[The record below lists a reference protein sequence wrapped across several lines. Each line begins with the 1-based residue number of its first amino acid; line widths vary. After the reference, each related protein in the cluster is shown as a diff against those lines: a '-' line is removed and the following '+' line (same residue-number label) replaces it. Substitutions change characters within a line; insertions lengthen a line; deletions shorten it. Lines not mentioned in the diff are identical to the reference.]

1 MSKNIYGWDT
11 SQDSPILAN
20 QYSSDENNPENG
32 EEDPNKSFYKRMM
45 DYYKNNN
52 WLQGLTSAAGGIAG
66 AAIGGG
72 YNEGAGGVFS
82 AMQPLAQFL
91 PGPWGA
97 VASVGLGLGQRMFG
111 YKLNKENVNKTQN
124 NINQL
129 ATFNSNAGSFDSLMT
144 NYNSAPGRMFFTR
157 KDIGSNGW
165 FNKGATRKYNSL
177 MAQQDWADTRVS
189 AALENNRSN
198 LVNSQYANNL
208 AHFTAYGGPI
218 NMATTRPL
226 SPFGNRFNYGGM
238 SALATHGADWNNGLK
253 FINVGGSHEENPYEG
268 VQMGVDQEGTPNLV
282 EEGEV
287 IWNDYVFSNRMVVP
301 KRIKEKLGVKGMN
314 DITYAEAAKKIQKE
328 AEERPNDPIS
338 KRGLDATLGRLAYA
352 QEEDR
357 QKKQEEE
364 QQQAIMA
371 AYGGE
376 LIADDS
382 EDNEY
387 SDGGKI
393 HIKESKRGTFTKAAT
408 EHDMGVQEFANKVL
422 ANKDNYSP
430 AMVKK
435 ANFAKNASKWHAY
448 GGELGN
454 LFPGDGPYPNLLN
467 LQDPFYTQAYS
478 DAMGLF
484 PPIPDTLIKPKKQQ
498 FNGLNPWDFYENDIA
513 LGKAVKGK
521 TDEALPGQVANWV
534 TSLYNNKSKYYDKL
548 LGYIYGNDIPAQYK
562 SNPRRLISDAG
573 LAANRNIYNSIMA
586 AHGNPV
592 LGTDKKPAYIV
603 NKEGKEIPNYN
614 IGNFR
619 RKTWEADLYNNS
631 YNFPFP
637 PLLNLKPNLPP
648 LPKYVD
654 FKKNG
659 IKPADNTKDKNNG
672 ESFWDKAAGYLRY
685 APVIGSAINVFTDL
699 VGLTNKP
706 DYSNADSLT
715 AATQN
720 LRDVRPPSIGDYVR
734 YTPFDRMFYLNQLNA
749 NAGATRRGLMDIA
762 GGNRG
767 AAMAGLLA
775 SDYNTLGKI
784 GELARQAEEY
794 NLANRFKSAEFNRG
808 TNQFNSE
815 MDLKAQM
822 ANNQNASVKLDVLS
836 KAAAIRDAIDA
847 RIGAARSANLT
858 GLFDN
863 LGAIGEDYINRKER
877 DMLIRSGVFGTLS
890 ERPYGW
896 DDKDW
901 NTYKEL
907 LKKYNRGNSRE

>member
-45 DYYKNNN
+45 DYYKNND

-72 YNEGAGGVFS
+72 YNEGAGGVFA
-82 AMQPLAQFL
+82 AMQPLAKFL

-97 VASVGLGLGQRMFG
+97 VASVGLGIGQRMFG

-129 ATFNSNAGSFDSLMT
+129 ASYNSNVGSFDSLMA

-177 MAQQDWADTRVS
+177 LAQQDWADTRVS

-218 NMATTRPL
+218 NMVTTRPL

-238 SALATHGADWNNGLK
+238 SSLATHGADWNNGLK

-301 KRIKEKLGVKGMN
+301 KRVKEKLGIKGMN
-314 DITYAEAAKKIQKE
+314 NITYAEAAKKIQKE

-376 LIADDS
+376 LATDNNEENIGNES
-382 EDNEY
+382 NENNEY
-387 SDGGKI
+387 AKGGK
-393 HIKESKRGTFTKAAT
+393 
-408 EHDMGVQEFANKVL
+408 
-422 ANKDNYSP
+422 
-430 AMVKK
+430 
-435 ANFAKNASKWHAY
+435 
-448 GGELGN
+448 LGN
-454 LFPGDGPYPNLLN
+454 LFPGDGPYPNMLN
-467 LQDPFYTQAYS
+467 PGIYDPWILGNLEQGNGPVEVSSELPWYFGASVSGDYNKETPQEILIRHQNKFIKDKGLPFFPTPIDRIKLQFKN
-478 DAMGLF
+478 
-484 PPIPDTLIKPKKQQ
+484 PIQHDVYGDNGWTPTPQSKSTLEAKPK
-498 FNGLNPWDFYENDIA
+498 FVY
-513 LGKAVKGK
+513 
-521 TDEALPGQVANWV
+521 
-534 TSLYNNKSKYYDKL
+534 
-548 LGYIYGNDIPAQYK
+548 
-562 SNPRRLISDAG
+562 
-573 LAANRNIYNSIMA
+573 
-586 AHGNPV
+586 
-592 LGTDKKPAYIV
+592 
-603 NKEGKEIPNYN
+603 
-614 IGNFR
+614 
-619 RKTWEADLYNNS
+619 
-631 YNFPFP
+631 
-637 PLLNLKPNLPP
+637 
-648 LPKYVD
+648 
-654 FKKNG
+654 
-659 IKPADNTKDKNNG
+659 ADNLTVKNPKEPQKKKG
-672 ESFWDKAAGYLRY
+672 FDLSYLRY

-706 DYSNADSLT
+706 DYSSADSLM

-749 NAGATRRGLMDIA
+749 NAGATRRGLMDVA

-794 NLANRFKSAEFNRG
+794 NLANRLKTAEFNRG

-822 ANNQNASVKLDVLS
+822 ANNQNASIKLDVLA

-858 GLFDN
+858 NFFDN
-863 LGAIGEDYINRKER
+863 LGNIGWEAANRNMTRGITRYELDRFFNPVYAGLGYGYNITPEEYNEIIERRRKADEDWKAAK
-877 DMLIRSGVFGTLS
+877 SKKGTS
-890 ERPYGW
+890 SAYGGLL
-896 DDKDW
+896 
-901 NTYKEL
+901 TYKR
-907 LKKYNRGNSRE
+907 KR

>member
-1 MSKNIYGWDT
+1 MSKDIYGWDT

-32 EEDPNKSFYKRMM
+32 EEDSNKSFYKRMM

-72 YNEGAGGVFS
+72 YNEGAGGVFA
-82 AMQPLAQFL
+82 AMQPLAKFL

-97 VASVGLGLGQRMFG
+97 VASIGLGAAQRVFG
-111 YKLNKENVNKTQN
+111 YKLNKENINKVEN
-124 NINQL
+124 NIANL
-129 ATFNSNAGSFDSLMT
+129 KAFTSNAGSWDSFMQDVK
-144 NYNSAPGRMFFTR
+144 SAPAAMKFSLGY
-157 KDIGSNGW
+157 IGSNGLA
-165 FNKGATRKYNSL
+165 NNGATDKFNDLTNKVAEGSS
-177 MAQQDWADTRVS
+177 WV
-189 AALENNRSN
+189 NRSLAASAN
-198 LVNSQYANNL
+198 RLDKQYTNMLEKNYTA
-208 AHFTAYGGPI
+208 AYGGPL

-287 IWNDYVFSNRMVVP
+287 IWNDYVFSNRMIVP
-301 KRIKEKLGVKGMN
+301 KRVKEKLGIKGMN

-357 QKKQEEE
+357 QKKQEKE

-376 LIADDS
+376 LATDETN

-393 HIKESKRGTFTKAAT
+393 HIKESKKGTFTKAAT
-408 EHDMGVQEFANKVL
+408 EHGMGVQEFASKVL

-454 LFPGDGPYPNLLN
+454 LFPGDGPYPNILN
-467 LQDPFYTQAYS
+467 PDIYDPLILGNLEPGNGPVEVSSELPWYFGASVLGGYNKETPQEIFIRHQNKFIKDKGLPFFPTPTDRIKLQFKN
-478 DAMGLF
+478 
-484 PPIPDTLIKPKKQQ
+484 PIQHDVYGDNGWTPTPQSKSTLEAKPK
-498 FNGLNPWDFYENDIA
+498 F
-513 LGKAVKGK
+513 
-521 TDEALPGQVANWV
+521 
-534 TSLYNNKSKYYDKL
+534 
-548 LGYIYGNDIPAQYK
+548 
-562 SNPRRLISDAG
+562 
-573 LAANRNIYNSIMA
+573 
-586 AHGNPV
+586 
-592 LGTDKKPAYIV
+592 AY
-603 NKEGKEIPNYN
+603 
-614 IGNFR
+614 
-619 RKTWEADLYNNS
+619 
-631 YNFPFP
+631 
-637 PLLNLKPNLPP
+637 
-648 LPKYVD
+648 
-654 FKKNG
+654 
-659 IKPADNTKDKNNG
+659 ADNLTVKNPEEPQKKKG
-672 ESFWDKAAGYLRY
+672 FDLSYLRY

-699 VGLTNKP
+699 AGLTNKP
-706 DYSNADSLT
+706 DYSNADSLM

-794 NLANRFKSAEFNRG
+794 NLANRFKTAEFNRG

-822 ANNQNASVKLDVLS
+822 ANNQNASIKLDVLA

-847 RIGAARSANLT
+847 RVGAARSANLT
-858 GLFDN
+858 NFFDN
-863 LGAIGEDYINRKER
+863 LGNIGWEAANRNMTEGITRYGYNGIYNPIYMGTSWNSGITPEEYNEIIER
-877 DMLIRSGVFGTLS
+877 RRKADEEWKAAKSKKGTS
-890 ERPYGW
+890 KAYGGLL
-896 DDKDW
+896 
-901 NTYKEL
+901 TYKRR
-907 LKKYNRGNSRE
+907 K

>member
-1 MSKNIYGWDT
+1 MSIFTKINNFY
-11 SQDSPILAN
+11 
-20 QYSSDENNPENG
+20 DENEWAQP
-32 EEDPNKSFYKRMM
+32 
-45 DYYKNNN
+45 
-52 WLQGLTSAAGGIAG
+52 LTSATGGIAG

-72 YNEGAGGVFS
+72 YDEGAGGIFS
-82 AMQPLAQFL
+82 AMQPLAKFL

-97 VASVGLGLGQRMFG
+97 VASIGLGLGQRMFG
-111 YKLNKENVNKTQN
+111 YKLNKENVNKAQN

-129 ATFNSNAGSFDSLMT
+129 ATFNSDAGSFDSLMA

-165 FNKGATRKYNSL
+165 FNNGATRKYNSL
-177 MAQQDWADTRVS
+177 LAQQDWADTRVS

-198 LVNSQYANNL
+198 LANSQYANNL

-218 NMATTRPL
+218 NMVTTRPL
-226 SPFGNRFNYGGM
+226 SPFGNRFNYGGI
-238 SALATHGADWNNGLK
+238 SSLATHGADWNNGLK

-268 VQMGVDQEGTPNLV
+268 VQIGVDQEGTPNLV

-287 IWNDYVFSNRMVVP
+287 IWNDYVFSDRMIIP
-301 KRIKEKLGVKGMN
+301 KRVKEKLGIKGMN

-338 KRGLDATLGRLAYA
+338 KRGLDATLARLASS

-357 QKKQEEE
+357 MKKQQEE
-364 QQQAIMA
+364 QEEQMLNMA
-371 AYGGE
+371 AEGG
-376 LIADDS
+376 LLFTDDN
-382 EDNEY
+382 NEY

-393 HIKESKRGTFTKAAT
+393 HIKKSKRGTFTKAAT
-408 EHDMGVQEFANKVL
+408 EHGMGVQEFASKVL

-430 AMVKK
+430 AMAKK

-448 GGELGN
+448 GGEMGN
-454 LFPGDGPYPNLLN
+454 LFPDGSFLGGPKWYWDNYWKNFGIEEEPLYNQLAVQQGISDSLLDKQLPPVKFPIVESSAKNIKLQNKYSNLSN
-467 LQDPFYTQAYS
+467 ISNTKD
-478 DAMGLF
+478 
-484 PPIPDTLIKPKKQQ
+484 
-498 FNGLNPWDFYENDIA
+498 
-513 LGKAVKGK
+513 
-521 TDEALPGQVANWV
+521 
-534 TSLYNNKSKYYDKL
+534 NNKS
-548 LGYIYGNDIPAQYK
+548 
-562 SNPRRLISDAG
+562 
-573 LAANRNIYNSIMA
+573 
-586 AHGNPV
+586 
-592 LGTDKKPAYIV
+592 
-603 NKEGKEIPNYN
+603 
-614 IGNFR
+614 
-619 RKTWEADLYNNS
+619 W
-631 YNFPFP
+631 
-637 PLLNLKPNLPP
+637 
-648 LPKYVD
+648 
-654 FKKNG
+654 
-659 IKPADNTKDKNNG
+659 
-672 ESFWDKAAGYLRY
+672 WDTSYLRY
-685 APVIGSAINVFTDL
+685 APVIGSGINVFTDL

-706 DYSNADSLT
+706 DYSNADSLM

-794 NLANRFKSAEFNRG
+794 NLANRFKTAEFNRG

-815 MDLKAQM
+815 MDLRAQM

-877 DMLIRSGVFGTLS
+877 DMLIRSGVFGTLG
-890 ERPYGW
+890 EKPYGW
-896 DDKDW
+896 SNKDW
-901 NTYKEL
+901 SDYKSI
-907 LKKYNRGNSRE
+907 LKRNNIGV

>member
-1 MSKNIYGWDT
+1 MGFYSKNEDWLRPT
-11 SQDSPILAN
+11 VNAA
-20 QYSSDENNPENG
+20 SSL
-32 EEDPNKSFYKRMM
+32 F
-45 DYYKNNN
+45 
-52 WLQGLTSAAGGIAG
+52 G
-66 AAIGGG
+66 AAVGTN
-72 YNEGAGGVFS
+72 NEGAGATVGGFMS
-82 AMQPLAQFL
+82 TAGDLAGMI
-91 PGPWGA
+91 PGPLGM
-97 VASVGLGLGQRMFG
+97 GLNAGLKILGGLTNKAFG
-111 YKLNKENVNKTQN
+111 YKLNKENINRIEG

-129 ATFNSNAGSFDSLMT
+129 TSFNSDAGNWDSFMSNLQ
-144 NYNSAPGRMFFTR
+144 SAPVAMNFNRA
-157 KDIGSNGW
+157 DVGSDGW
-165 FNKGATRKYNSL
+165 FNNGATRKYNSL
-177 MAQQDWADTRVS
+177 MDQITSGINWSQRSLINNAQSINKSQAKNAELNYYIPSYKSGTS
-189 AALENNRSN
+189 A
-198 LVNSQYANNL
+198 
-208 AHFTAYGGPI
+208 AYGGPI
-218 NMATTRPL
+218 NMVTTRPL

-301 KRIKEKLGVKGMN
+301 KRIKEKLKLKGMN

-364 QQQAIMA
+364 QQAIMA

-376 LIADDS
+376 LAIDETN

-393 HIKESKRGTFTKAAT
+393 HIKKSKKGTFTKAAT
-408 EHDMGVQEFANKVL
+408 EHGMGVQEFANKVL
-422 ANKDNYSP
+422 ANKDNYSS

-435 ANFAKNASKWHAY
+435 ANFAKNAAGWKH
-448 GGELGN
+448 GLGGN
-454 LFPGDGPYPNLLN
+454 LFWPGGP
-467 LQDPFYTQAYS
+467 
-478 DAMGLF
+478 M
-484 PPIPDTLIKPKKQQ
+484 
-498 FNGLNPWDFYENDIA
+498 NDIYDENGVVRWMVPTVETPIIEESNTNQILGNDGVWEYITPT
-513 LGKAVKGK
+513 LGKRTAW
-521 TDEALPGQVANWV
+521 TPGYGI
-534 TSLYNNKSKYYDKL
+534 TSKSSFQNNKAFEADYEGQRIYDAIQSKNK
-548 LGYIYGNDIPAQYK
+548 GN
-562 SNPRRLISDAG
+562 S
-573 LAANRNIYNSIMA
+573 
-586 AHGNPV
+586 
-592 LGTDKKPAYIV
+592 TDKK
-603 NKEGKEIPNYN
+603 G
-614 IGNFR
+614 F
-619 RKTWEADLYNNS
+619 DLS
-631 YNFPFP
+631 
-637 PLLNLKPNLPP
+637 
-648 LPKYVD
+648 
-654 FKKNG
+654 
-659 IKPADNTKDKNNG
+659 
-672 ESFWDKAAGYLRY
+672 YLRY
-685 APVIGSAINVFTDL
+685 APVIGSGINVLTDL
-699 VGLTNKP
+699 FGLTNKP
-706 DYSNADSLT
+706 DYSNADSLM

-720 LRDVRPPSIGDYVR
+720 LRDVRPPSIGDYIR

-749 NAGATRRGLMDIA
+749 NAGATRRALTDMS

-794 NLANRFKSAEFNRG
+794 NLANRFKTAEFNRG

-901 NTYKEL
+901 DTYKDL

>member
-32 EEDPNKSFYKRMM
+32 EEDSNKSFYKRMM
-45 DYYKNNN
+45 DYYKNNS

-72 YNEGAGGVFS
+72 YDEGAGGVFS
-82 AMQPLAQFL
+82 AMQPLAKFL

-97 VASVGLGLGQRMFG
+97 VASIGLGLGQRLFG
-111 YKLNKENVNKTQN
+111 YKLNKENVNKAQN

-129 ATFNSNAGSFDSLMT
+129 AAFNSNVGSFDSLMA
-144 NYNSAPGRMFFTR
+144 NYNSAPGRMFFSR
-157 KDIGSNGW
+157 KDIGSNGL
-165 FNKGATRKYNSL
+165 FNKGATKKYNSL
-177 MAQQDWADTRVS
+177 LAQQDWADTRVS

-218 NMATTRPL
+218 NMVTTRPL

-238 SALATHGADWNNGLK
+238 SSLATHGADWNNGLK

-287 IWNDYVFSNRMVVP
+287 IWNDYVFSNRMTVP
-301 KRIKEKLGVKGMN
+301 KRVKEKLRLKGMN
-314 DITYAEAAKKIQKE
+314 NITYAEAAKKIQKE

-338 KRGLDATLGRLAYA
+338 KRGLDAILGRLAYA

-376 LIADDS
+376 L
-382 EDNEY
+382 
-387 SDGGKI
+387 
-393 HIKESKRGTFTKAAT
+393 AT
-408 EHDMGVQEFANKVL
+408 D
-422 ANKDNYSP
+422 
-430 AMVKK
+430 
-435 ANFAKNASKWHAY
+435 ASKWHAY

-454 LFPGDGPYPNLLN
+454 LFSGDGPYPNIL
-467 LQDPFYTQAYS
+467 
-478 DAMGLF
+478 
-484 PPIPDTLIKPKKQQ
+484 
-498 FNGLNPWDFYENDIA
+498 
-513 LGKAVKGK
+513 
-521 TDEALPGQVANWV
+521 
-534 TSLYNNKSKYYDKL
+534 
-548 LGYIYGNDIPAQYK
+548 YGNKYPYNINEGIYSPQSYFFNTDKEGAFPYEWAYNEEEPLKTPQEIFTEYK
-562 SNPRRLISDAG
+562 NKYTENKG
-573 LAANRNIYNSIMA
+573 LPFFPTPTNNIRGVYTFTPTVNWEEDLKKGIYNPTPTTPFDYQDIKRTGYKA
-586 AHGNPV
+586 A
-592 LGTDKKPAYIV
+592 
-603 NKEGKEIPNYN
+603 
-614 IGNFR
+614 
-619 RKTWEADLYNNS
+619 S
-631 YNFPFP
+631 
-637 PLLNLKPNLPP
+637 P
-648 LPKYVD
+648 LPTEGNYED
-654 FKKNG
+654 YATIIDDDSKK
-659 IKPADNTKDKNNG
+659 K
-672 ESFWDKAAGYLRY
+672 SWWDASYLRY

-699 VGLTNKP
+699 AGLTNKP
-706 DYSNADSLT
+706 DYSNADSLI

-720 LRDVRPPSIGDYVR
+720 LRDVRPPSIGDYIR

-794 NLANRFKSAEFNRG
+794 NLANRFKTAEFNRG

-822 ANNQNASVKLDVLS
+822 ANNQNTSIKLDVLA

-847 RIGAARSANLT
+847 RVGAARSANLT
-858 GLFDN
+858 NFFDN
-863 LGAIGEDYINRKER
+863 LGNIGWEEANRNMTKGLYNYGINRNMEVYYTPYGP
-877 DMLIRSGVFGTLS
+877 MLIDP
-890 ERPYGW
+890 ERKKELDEQYKKANDILNQKKSNAWGGPL
-896 DDKDW
+896 
-901 NTYKEL
+901 TYKR
-907 LKKYNRGNSRE
+907 KRR